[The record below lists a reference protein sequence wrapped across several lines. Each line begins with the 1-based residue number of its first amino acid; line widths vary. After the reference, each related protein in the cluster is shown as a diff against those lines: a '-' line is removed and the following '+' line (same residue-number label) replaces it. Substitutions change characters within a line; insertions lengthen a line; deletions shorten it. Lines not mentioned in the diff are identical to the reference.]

1 MATTS
6 SLGIG
11 TGVDLQSMLTK
22 LMAAERAPIDVLTTR
37 ITAANSKISLYGTLK
52 SKLDAL
58 KTAADTLQFPSRLS
72 ATAATSS
79 DTAVLGAAADFTAS
93 KGSYAVTVTQ
103 MATAQKSFSQ
113 AYDVG
118 TTFGQ
123 GTLDFVVGGT
133 PHSIDLTDQSS
144 YTLQEILGKI
154 NDADIGVTATL
165 VSGTAGDRLILTGSE
180 TGTAHGFTFT
190 TTIAPPDSVPSGT
203 PQASLDALDTAPELA
218 TAVAQDGEITIDGI
232 PSSSSTNTFTSAVNG
247 LTFTAVKLGSA
258 TVTVDTDST
267 KIVAAA
273 QALVDGYNATVTLV
287 KSNSSYDLATK
298 TAQALNGDSAAR
310 SLLTVLTNTRT
321 TVPSELSSA
330 AIQSLSALGITIQQ
344 SGLLTLDTATLKT
357 AISTSSSDV
366 TQTLGA
372 YGKAFSNSIDAMLN
386 TGGLVTNRVDSLNT
400 SVKTFK
406 DSQAALEIRVAAIE
420 KRYRAQFTALDKL
433 VSSMQTTSSYL
444 TQQLAALTGSS

>member
-22 LMAAERAPIDVLTTR
+22 LMAAERAPIDVLTSR
-37 ITAANSKISLYGTLK
+37 ITTANSKISLYGTLK

-72 ATAATSS
+72 AITATSG
-79 DTAVLGAAADFTAS
+79 DTTVLGATADFTAS
-93 KGSYAVTVTQ
+93 AGSYAVSVTQ
-103 MATAQKSFSQ
+103 MATAQKSFTQ

-144 YTLQEILGKI
+144 YTLQDILGKI
-154 NDADIGVTATL
+154 NDADIGVTATI

-180 TGTAHGFTFT
+180 TGSTKGFTFT
-190 TTIAPPDSVPSGT
+190 TTIAPPDSVPPGT

-218 TAVAQDGEITIDGI
+218 TAIAQDGIITVDGI
-232 PSSSSTNTFTSAVNG
+232 PVTSSSNTFTSAVSG
-247 LTFTAVKLGSA
+247 LTFTAVKLGS
-258 TVTVDTDST
+258 TSVTVQTDSS

-273 QALVDGYNATVTLV
+273 QALVDSYNATVTLV
-287 KSNSSYDLATK
+287 KSNSSYDQATK

-310 SLLTVLTNTRT
+310 SLLTALTNTRT
-321 TVPSELSSA
+321 TIPSELSSA
-330 AIQSLSALGITIQQ
+330 TYQSLAELGISVQQ

-357 AISTSSSDV
+357 AISTSASDV
-366 TQTLGA
+366 TQTLVA
-372 YGKAFSNSIDAMLN
+372 YGKSFSDSITAMLN
-386 TGGLVTNRVDSLNT
+386 TGGLITNRVDSLNT
-400 SVKTFK
+400 SVKNFK
-406 DSQAALEIRVAAIE
+406 DSQAALEIRVAGIE

-444 TQQLAALTGSS
+444 TQQLAALAK

>member
-11 TGVDLQSMLTK
+11 SGVDLQSMLTK
-22 LMAAERAPIDVLTTR
+22 LMAIERAPIDTLTTR

-72 ATAATSS
+72 AIAATSS
-79 DTAVLGAAADFTAS
+79 DTTVLGATADFTAAT
-93 KGSYAVTVTQ
+93 GSYAVNVTRL
-103 MATAQKSFSQ
+103 ATAQKSFTQ

-154 NDADIGVTATL
+154 NDADIGVKATI
-165 VSGTAGDRLILTGSE
+165 VSGTAGDRLILTGAE
-180 TGTAHGFTFT
+180 TGAANSFSFT
-190 TTIAPPDSVPSGT
+190 TTIAPPDSVPSGS
-203 PQASLDALDTAPELA
+203 PQPSLDALDTAPELA
-218 TAVAQDGEITIDGI
+218 TSVAQDGEITVDGI
-232 PSSSSTNTFTSAVNG
+232 SVTSSSNTFSGAVNG

-258 TVTVDTDST
+258 TVTVNTDSA

-273 QALVDGYNATVTLV
+273 QALVDSYNATVTLV
-287 KSNSSYDLATK
+287 KSNSSYDQATK

-330 AIQSLSALGITIQQ
+330 TYQSLAELGITIQQ
-344 SGLLTLDTATLKT
+344 SGQLALDTTTLKA
-357 AISTSSSDV
+357 AISTSAGDV
-366 TQTLGA
+366 TKTLGA
-372 YGKAFSNSIDAMLN
+372 YGKAFSDSIDAMLS

-400 SVKTFK
+400 SVKTYK

-444 TQQLAALTGSS
+444 TQQLAALTASS

>member
-22 LMAAERAPIDVLTTR
+22 LMAAERAPIDVLTSR
-37 ITAANSKISLYGTLK
+37 ITTANSKISLYGTLK

-72 ATAATSS
+72 AITATSG
-79 DTAVLGAAADFTAS
+79 DTTVLGATADFTAS
-93 KGSYAVTVTQ
+93 AGSYAVSVTQ
-103 MATAQKSFSQ
+103 MATAQKSFTQ

-144 YTLQEILGKI
+144 YTLQDILGKI
-154 NDADIGVTATL
+154 NDADIGVTATI

-180 TGTAHGFTFT
+180 TGSTKGFTFT

-218 TAVAQDGEITIDGI
+218 TAIAQDGIITVDGI
-232 PSSSSTNTFTSAVNG
+232 PVTSSSNTFTSAVSG
-247 LTFTAVKLGSA
+247 LTFTAVKLGS
-258 TVTVDTDST
+258 TSVTVQTDSS

-273 QALVDGYNATVTLV
+273 QALVDSYNATVTLV
-287 KSNSSYDLATK
+287 KSNSSYDQATK

-310 SLLTVLTNTRT
+310 SLLTALTNTRT
-321 TVPSELSSA
+321 TTPSELSSA
-330 AIQSLSALGITIQQ
+330 TYQSLAELGISVQQ

-357 AISTSSSDV
+357 AISTSASDV
-366 TQTLGA
+366 TQTLVA
-372 YGKAFSNSIDAMLN
+372 YGKSFSDSITAMLN
-386 TGGLVTNRVDSLNT
+386 TGGLITNRVDSLNT
-400 SVKTFK
+400 SVKNFK
-406 DSQAALEIRVAAIE
+406 DSQAALEIRVAGIE

-444 TQQLAALTGSS
+444 TQQLAALAK

>member
-22 LMAAERAPIDVLTTR
+22 LMAAERAPIDVLTSR
-37 ITAANSKISLYGTLK
+37 ITTANSKISLYGTLK

-72 ATAATSS
+72 AITATSG
-79 DTAVLGAAADFTAS
+79 DTTVLGATADFTAS
-93 KGSYAVTVTQ
+93 AGSYAVAVTQ
-103 MATAQKSFSQ
+103 MATAQKSFTQ

-144 YTLQEILGKI
+144 YTLQDILGKI
-154 NDADIGVTATL
+154 NDADIGVTATI

-180 TGTAHGFTFT
+180 TGSTKGFTFT

-203 PQASLDALDTAPELA
+203 PQASLDVLDTAPELA
-218 TAVAQDGEITIDGI
+218 TAIAQDGIITVDGI
-232 PSSSSTNTFTSAVNG
+232 PVTSSSNTFTSAVNG
-247 LTFTAVKLGSA
+247 LTFTAVKLGS
-258 TVTVDTDST
+258 TSVTVQTDSS

-273 QALVDGYNATVTLV
+273 QALVDSYNATVTLV
-287 KSNSSYDLATK
+287 KSNSSYDQSTK

-330 AIQSLSALGITIQQ
+330 TYQSLAELGISVQQ

-357 AISTSSSDV
+357 AISTSASDV
-366 TQTLGA
+366 TQTLVA
-372 YGKAFSNSIDAMLN
+372 YGKAFSDSIDGMLN
-386 TGGLVTNRVDSLNT
+386 TGGLITNRVDSLNT
-400 SVKTFK
+400 SVKNYK

-444 TQQLAALTGSS
+444 TQQLAALTASS

>member
-22 LMAAERAPIDVLTTR
+22 LMAAERAPIDVLTSR
-37 ITAANSKISLYGTLK
+37 ITTANSKISLYGTLK

-72 ATAATSS
+72 AITATSG
-79 DTAVLGAAADFTAS
+79 DTTVLGATADFTAS
-93 KGSYAVTVTQ
+93 AGSYAVSVTQ
-103 MATAQKSFSQ
+103 MATAQKSFTQ

-144 YTLQEILGKI
+144 YTLQDILGKI
-154 NDADIGVTATL
+154 NDADIGVTATI

-180 TGTAHGFTFT
+180 TGSTKGFTFT

-218 TAVAQDGEITIDGI
+218 TAIAQDGIITVDGI
-232 PSSSSTNTFTSAVNG
+232 PVTSSSNTFTSAVSG
-247 LTFTAVKLGSA
+247 LTFTAVKLGS
-258 TVTVDTDST
+258 TSVTVQTDSS
-267 KIVAAA
+267 KIVAAT
-273 QALVDGYNATVTLV
+273 QALVDSYNATVTLV
-287 KSNSSYDLATK
+287 KSNSSYDQATK

-310 SLLTVLTNTRT
+310 SLLTALTNTRT
-321 TVPSELSSA
+321 TAPSELSSA
-330 AIQSLSALGITIQQ
+330 TYQSLAELGISVQQ

-357 AISTSSSDV
+357 AISTSASDV
-366 TQTLGA
+366 TQTLVA
-372 YGKAFSNSIDAMLN
+372 YGKSFSDSITAMLN
-386 TGGLVTNRVDSLNT
+386 TGGLITNRVDSLNT
-400 SVKTFK
+400 SVKNFK
-406 DSQAALEIRVAAIE
+406 DSQAALEIRVAGIE

-444 TQQLAALTGSS
+444 TQQLAALAK

>member
-22 LMAAERAPIDVLTTR
+22 LMAAERAPIDVLTSR
-37 ITAANSKISLYGTLK
+37 ITTANSKISLYGTLK

-72 ATAATSS
+72 AITATSG
-79 DTAVLGAAADFTAS
+79 DTTVLGATADFTAS
-93 KGSYAVTVTQ
+93 AGSYAVSVTQ
-103 MATAQKSFSQ
+103 MATAQKSFTQ

-154 NDADIGVTATL
+154 NDADIGVTATI

-180 TGTAHGFTFT
+180 TGSTKGFTFT

-218 TAVAQDGEITIDGI
+218 TAIAQDGIITVDGI
-232 PSSSSTNTFTSAVNG
+232 PVTSSSNTFTSAVSG
-247 LTFTAVKLGSA
+247 LTFTAVKLGS
-258 TVTVDTDST
+258 TSVTVQTDSS

-273 QALVDGYNATVTLV
+273 QALVDSYNATVTLV
-287 KSNSSYDLATK
+287 KSNSSYDQATK

-310 SLLTVLTNTRT
+310 SLLTALTNTRT
-321 TVPSELSSA
+321 TAPSELSSA
-330 AIQSLSALGITIQQ
+330 TYQSLAELGISVQQ

-357 AISTSSSDV
+357 AISTSASDV
-366 TQTLGA
+366 TQTLVA
-372 YGKAFSNSIDAMLN
+372 YGKSFSDSVTAMLN
-386 TGGLVTNRVDSLNT
+386 TGGLITNRVDSLNT
-400 SVKTFK
+400 SVKNFK
-406 DSQAALEIRVAAIE
+406 DSQAALEIRVAGIE

-444 TQQLAALTGSS
+444 TQQLAALAK